1 MSLSANR
8 SRLAA
13 ISKELLVRW
22 QETRNYWHDTK
33 SKEFDQRYLQELFA
47 NVDRTVSVLEKL
59 DEVLNKVRKDCE

>member
-1 MSLSANR
+1 M
-8 SRLAA
+8 
-13 ISKELLVRW
+13 RW

-59 DEVLNKVRKDCE
+59 DEVLNKVRRDCE

>member
-1 MSLSANR
+1 MSLSGNR

-13 ISKELLVRW
+13 VTKELSMRW

-47 NVDRTVSVLEKL
+47 NVDRTVTVLEKL
-59 DEVLNKVRKDCE
+59 DEVLSKVKKDCE